1 MTRLMAAAHANLL
14 TAYRDA
20 TYEIC
25 ADGQLIPLTIGGP
38 LPPECRP
45 PASGCVHALLTACN
59 PGSIRL
65 ADEDNAQRMQRLH
78 DRLSNLVIEWSPAL
92 GCSPDR
98 TWLEPSCWLTD
109 VDVERVDVVREV
121 AAVESVV
128 VVRRCCHTWRQELF
142 ARRQRQGRS
151 ILRVPMR
158 LFHVDHRSG
167 QLVGEQAWTLKRI

>member
-1 MTRLMAAAHANLL
+1 MTRLRAAAHANLL

-20 TYEIC
+20 TYEIF

-78 DRLSNLVIEWSPAL
+78 DRLSNLAIEWSPAL
-92 GCSPDR
+92 GCSPDGP
-98 TWLEPSCWLTD
+98 WLEPSCWLTD
-109 VDVERVDVVREV
+109 VDVERVDALAAEFEQNASVLVDDRGHVV
-121 AAVESVV
+121 
-128 VVRRCCHTWRQELF
+128 
-142 ARRQRQGRS
+142 
-151 ILRVPMR
+151 LRVHRDGLRDLAGDDAGMR
-158 LFHVDHRSG
+158 QPEPCDS
-167 QLVGEQAWTLKRI
+167 